1 MHQAFAAYSVS
12 TTTPQDSSAQFGNHT
27 SRGQGRSS
35 LFRGRGRGG
44 RDRGF
49 NSRRQQSQFNS
60 SNHNTRIS
68 TTGQPQ
74 LGTGG
79 TYPGSYNS
87 HSVSTNSPSMGVLG
101 SHPSTLTCQIYGS
114 LGHTALQCT
123 NRFNHAFVANDL
135 PKSFATMSI
144 GETNDATWYVD
155 SAASAH
161 MTPSE
166 SNLLHKTPYTG
177 HNRALVGDGKL
188 LNISNIGYTQL
199 LSTSHPL
206 HLRSVFHVPQ
216 LKHSLISVRKLCD
229 DSNCVVNFDSSSIS
243 VKDKASGQTLL
254 WESSKGDVYPFSSKS
269 LCSQPQALVA
279 VQQSGDV

>member
-1 MHQAFAAYSVS
+1 MHQAFATHSIS

-27 SRGQGRSS
+27 GCGRGRSYS
-35 LFRGRGRGG
+35 FRGRGRGG
-44 RDRGF
+44 RGRGF
-49 NSRRQQSQFNS
+49 NGRWQQSQLNS

-79 TYPGSYNS
+79 TYLVSYNS
-87 HSVSTNSPSMGVLG
+87 HSLSTNSPSIGVLG

-114 LGHTALQCT
+114 LGHTTLQCT

-166 SNLLHKTPYTG
+166 GNLLHKTPYTG
-177 HNRALVGDGKL
+177 HNRVLVGDGKL

-199 LSTSHPL
+199 PSTSRPL
-206 HLRSVFHVPQ
+206 HLHPVFHVPQ
-216 LKHSLISVRKLCD
+216 LKHNLISVKKLYND
-229 DSNCVVNFDSSSIS
+229 NNCVVNFDSFYIS
-243 VKDKASGQTLL
+243 VKDKALGQTLL
-254 WESSKGDVYPFSSKS
+254 WESSKGDVCLLSSKS
-269 LCSQPQALVA
+269 LCSHPQALVA
-279 VQQSGDV
+279 VQ